1 MEETSGI
8 LSFALGGALLMLNIY
23 FIVENAN
30 NSGINANLF
39 AAAAIILPLGLIA
52 FLLLELG
59 LYYIP
64 KSTRNQEQ

>member
-1 MEETSGI
+1 MEETLGI
-8 LSFALGGALLMLNIY
+8 LGFTLGGALLMLNIY

-39 AAAAIILPLGLIA
+39 AAAAIILPPGLIV
-52 FLLLELG
+52 FPLLDLG

>member
-23 FIVENAN
+23 FIVENAD

-39 AAAAIILPLGLIA
+39 AAATIILPLGLIA
-52 FLLLELG
+52 LPLLDLG
-59 LYYIP
+59 LYHIP